1 MTFTTP
7 VSGRVIL
14 CGLLCLLSCTAG
26 KSVPRPPPGEVS
38 GWIQVFGVATG
49 VVLMGPG
56 GGYDADN
63 GRSKQERITG
73 CVREVGRD
81 GQEPGED
88 EDNGDYVYF
97 LLHGAPRGHY
107 TLWIAATRSDTVTIA
122 VEKFGR
128 GAVVECG
135 QLLKPHELFAGKR
148 YRVDVDINN
157 PAVVSKCGIRLGPLT
172 EARWPRR
179 FRSLLP

>member
-1 MTFTTP
+1 MTFSTP
-7 VSGRVIL
+7 LSGRVTL
-14 CGLLCLLSCTAG
+14 CALLLLLSCNAG
-26 KSVPRPPPGEVS
+26 KSVPKPPPAEVS

-49 VVLMGPG
+49 VVLTGPG

-63 GRSKQERITG
+63 GRSKHEGIAG

-97 LLHGAPRGHY
+97 LLDGAPRGHY
-107 TLWIAATRSDTVTIA
+107 TLWIAATRPDTMTIA
-122 VEKFGR
+122 AEKFGR

-135 QLLKPHELFAGKR
+135 Q
-148 YRVDVDINN
+148 
-157 PAVVSKCGIRLGPLT
+157 VSKPQMLVARKTYGASVIRVGD
-172 EARWPRR
+172 
-179 FRSLLP
+179 FIGRS